1 MLGACALAMAG
12 LAPLS
17 LSVWRH
23 KTAPALIER
32 AAAFA
37 APTGVRWFDAGDW
50 SEGAP
55 EGVTRAVLLVH
66 GLDEPGTIWDQLA
79 PALAADGH
87 AVARFDYP
95 NDQPARRSGDA
106 LADALAGLRAQ
117 GVATVPIVAHSMGG
131 LLARD
136 ALTRPGPDAR
146 PRTPTLITLG
156 TPHEGSPWAS
166 WQPAAEIREHVQRW
180 IASGDRDPARL
191 FAAWHDGLGG
201 ARHDLEPGSAYL
213 DELDQR
219 PWDDAV
225 RVVCVVGLIR
235 HAGEAVGANELAAL
249 PVVTDRLGDGVVPAS
264 SAAGFEHADEVL
276 FVRANHRNMVRAIEI
291 EAWARDR
298 LGAPPPEQPPAID
311 LVLNR
316 LREP

>member
-1 MLGACALAMAG
+1 MPGAAALALLG
-12 LAPLS
+12 LAPLC
-17 LSVWRH
+17 LSAWRH
-23 KTAPALIER
+23 KAVPGLIER
-32 AAAFA
+32 AAAYA
-37 APTGVRWFDAGDW
+37 APTGVRWFDDGVW
-50 SEGAP
+50 SEDP
-55 EGVTRAVLLVH
+55 PVGVTRAVLLVH

-79 PALAADGH
+79 PALAEEGH

-106 LADALAGLRAQ
+106 LAEALAGLRAR
-117 GVATVPIVAHSMGG
+117 GLASVPIVAHSMGG

-136 ALTRPGPDAR
+136 ALTRPGADR

-156 TPHEGSPWAS
+156 TPHDGSPWAA
-166 WQPAAEIREHVQRW
+166 WQPAAEAREHLQRW

-201 ARHDLEPGSAYL
+201 ARDDLEPGSPYLRDL
-213 DELDQR
+213 DER

-249 PVVTDRLGDGVVPAS
+249 PLATDRLGDGVVPAS

-311 LVLNR
+311 LVLDR